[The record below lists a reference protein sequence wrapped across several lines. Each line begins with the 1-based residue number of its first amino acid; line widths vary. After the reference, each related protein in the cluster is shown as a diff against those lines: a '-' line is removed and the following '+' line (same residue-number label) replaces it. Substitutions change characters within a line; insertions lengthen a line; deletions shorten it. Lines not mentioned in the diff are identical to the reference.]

1 MAYVKGANVRKK
13 VWAACESR
21 MSANAGVMEE
31 LVAIRQK
38 IAALLG
44 YEHWAAYQVEIC
56 MAQDVDAV
64 RAFLK
69 SLLERLLPLAKRE
82 TLALLE
88 LRTTLRQADGLDVDP
103 RTWADVCIARIH

>member
-1 MAYVKGANVRKK
+1 VLLKDDSVMAHVESANARKK
-13 VWAACESR
+13 VWAAYESR
-21 MSANAGVMEE
+21 MSANAGLMEE

-64 RAFLK
+64 RAFLT
-69 SLLERLLPLAKRE
+69 SLMERLLPVAKQE
-82 TLALLE
+82 TQTLLE
-88 LRTTLRQADGLDVDP
+88 LRTELRQADGLDADP
-103 RTWADVCIARIH
+103 RT